1 MGMPAGRFADVRWFA
16 ELDSTNR
23 LAADLARAGAPDGVV
38 VVADHQTAG
47 RGRRGRT
54 WDSRP
59 GASLLVS
66 VILRPAPAL
75 VTLAAGVAAAE
86 ACEAVAGVGVGLKWP
101 NDLLLDGAKL
111 GGILSELV
119 GDAAVVGLGL
129 NLAWAPAGAAKLGPS
144 GPLSGKLGPS
154 GPLSGKLG
162 LSGPLSGKLGS
173 RADRD
178 RLLDAYLAGLDATG
192 DVLARYR
199 DRCTTLR
206 RRVRVEVPG
215 ATIEGVATDVDD
227 DGRLLVDGRA
237 IAAGDVVHV
246 RPGLHAGDT

>member
-1 MGMPAGRFADVRWFA
+1 MLTVSRFADIRWFA

-23 LAADLARAGAPDGVV
+23 VAADLARAGAPDGVV
-38 VVADHQTAG
+38 VGADHQTAG

-54 WDSRP
+54 WESHP

-86 ACEAVAGVGVGLKWP
+86 ACGASDVGLKWP
-101 NDLLLDGAKL
+101 NDLMLGDAKL

-129 NLAWAPAGAAKLGPS
+129 NLSWAPAGAACLGK
-144 GPLSGKLGPS
+144 G
-154 GPLSGKLG
+154 
-162 LSGPLSGKLGS
+162 
-173 RADRD
+173 ADRKA
-178 RLLDAYLAGLDATG
+178 LLHAYLAGLDSPG

-199 DRCTTLR
+199 SRCTTLGR
-206 RRVRVEVPG
+206 QVRVEVPDG
-215 ATIEGVATDVDD
+215 ALEGLATDVDEH
-227 DGRLLVDGRA
+227 GRLLVDGRPV
-237 IAAGDVVHV
+237 AAGDVVHV
-246 RPGLHAGDT
+246 R

>member
-23 LAADLARAGAPDGVV
+23 LAADLARAGAPDGLVV
-38 VVADHQTAG
+38 GADHQTAG

-66 VILRPAPAL
+66 VVLRPAPAL

-101 NDLLLDGAKL
+101 NDLLLDEVKL

-119 GDAAVVGLGL
+119 GDAAVVGLGV
-129 NLAWAPAGAAKLGPS
+129 NLAWAPAGAARLGP
-144 GPLSGKLGPS
+144 GVD
-154 GPLSGKLG
+154 
-162 LSGPLSGKLGS
+162 
-173 RADRD
+173 RAA
-178 RLLDAYLAGLDATG
+178 LLHAYLAALDAPG

-199 DRCTTLR
+199 DLCTTLG
-206 RRVRVEVPG
+206 RRVRVELPG
-215 ATIEGVATDVDD
+215 GAVEGLATDVDGE
-227 DGRLLVDGRA
+227 GRLLVDGRA
-237 IAAGDVVHV
+237 VAAGDVVHL
-246 RPGLHAGDT
+246 R

>member
-1 MGMPAGRFADVRWFA
+1 MPAGRFADVRWFA

-23 LAADLARAGAPDGVV
+23 LAADLARAGVPDGVV
-38 VVADHQTAG
+38 VGADHQTAG

-54 WDSRP
+54 WDSPP

-66 VILRPAPAL
+66 VVLRPAPAL

-86 ACEAVAGVGVGLKWP
+86 ACEAVVGVAVGLKWP

-129 NLAWAPAGAAKLGPS
+129 NLAWAPPGAAV
-144 GPLSGKLGPS
+144 
-154 GPLSGKLG
+154 
-162 LSGPLSGKLGS
+162 LGS
-173 RADRD
+173 GVDRTA
-178 RLLDAYLAGLDATG
+178 LLDAYLAGLATPG

-199 DRCTTLR
+199 RRCTTLG
-206 RRVRVEVPG
+206 RRVRVELPG
-215 ATIEGVATDVDD
+215 VSVEGVATDVDD
-227 DGRLLVDGRA
+227 AGRLLVDGRS
-237 IAAGDVVHV
+237 IAAGDVVHL
-246 RPGLHAGDT
+246 R